1 MNIIIYKYKMTNKKI
16 VIIGYSGH
24 SYGCI
29 EVATKQGFSIV
40 GYHDILEKVRNP
52 YNLNYLGHENTIDPN
67 NNPFIATGDNSIRRK
82 IYDKLRSNN
91 ILLNTILIHSN
102 TIISKSSLIEEQ
114 TFISAGVIIN
124 PQVKVGV
131 CCIINTGAIIEH
143 DCSIGKF
150 SHIAPGAVLAGNV
163 SIGSGCF
170 IGANAVIKQSVKVG
184 DNVIIGAGAVVL
196 KDVNSNTLIAGN
208 PAKQI

>member
-1 MNIIIYKYKMTNKKI
+1 MTNKTI

-29 EVATKQGFSIV
+29 EVAINQKYLIV
-40 GYHDILEKVRNP
+40 GYHDILEKVSNP
-52 YNLNYLGHENTIDPN
+52 YNLNYLGHEDKVDSKNKV
-67 NNPFIATGDNSIRRK
+67 FIAIGDNSIRRK
-82 IYDKLRSNN
+82 IYEKLHLKDIS
-91 ILLNTILIHSN
+91 LNTILVHPGS
-102 TIISKSSLIEEQ
+102 TISKTSLIEEQ

-131 CCIINTGAIIEH
+131 GCIINTGAIIEH
-143 DCSIGKF
+143 DCFIGKF

-163 SIGSGCF
+163 SIGSECF
-170 IGANAVIKQSVKVG
+170 IGANAVIKQGLKVG

-196 KDVNSNTLIAGN
+196 KDVNSNTTFVGN

>member
-1 MNIIIYKYKMTNKKI
+1 MINNKV

-24 SYGCI
+24 SFGCI
-29 EVATKQGFSIV
+29 EVLINQGFSII
-40 GYHDILEKVRNP
+40 GYHDVLEKAINP
-52 YNLNYLGHENTIDPN
+52 YNLVYLGHEDHINSS
-67 NNPFIATGDNSIRRK
+67 NNPFVAVGDNNIRRK
-82 IYDKLRSNN
+82 IYEKLKSNK
-91 ILLNTILIHSN
+91 IFLNTTLIHSD

-124 PQVKVGV
+124 PQVKIGVG
-131 CCIINTGAIIEH
+131 CIINTGAIIEH

-163 SIGSGCF
+163 SIGSGCM
-170 IGANAVIKQSVKVG
+170 IGANAVIKQGVKVG

-196 KDVNSNTLIAGN
+196 KNVNSNKTFVGN

>member
-1 MNIIIYKYKMTNKKI
+1 MNKRI
-16 VIIGYSGH
+16 VLIGYSGH
-24 SYGCI
+24 SYGCV
-29 EVATKQGFSIV
+29 EVAIKQGFSIV
-40 GYHDILEKVRNP
+40 GYYDVLEKISNP
-52 YNLNYLGHENTIDPN
+52 YNLKYLGHEDNIDSN
-67 NNPFIATGDNSIRRK
+67 NKVFITLGDNSIRRK
-82 IYDKLRSNN
+82 IYEKLRSNN
-91 ILLNTILIHSN
+91 IFLNTILIHSN
-102 TIISKSSLIEEQ
+102 TTISKSSLIEEQ

-124 PQVKVGV
+124 PQVKIGVG
-131 CCIINTGAIIEH
+131 CIINTGAIIEH

-170 IGANAVIKQSVKVG
+170 IGANAVIKQGVKVG

-196 KDVNSNTLIAGN
+196 KDINSNTVFAGN

>member
-1 MNIIIYKYKMTNKKI
+1 MKNKNLL
-16 VIIGYSGH
+16 IIGYSGH

-29 EVATKQGFSIV
+29 EVATNQGFSIV
-40 GYHDILEKVRNP
+40 GYHDVLEKVTNP
-52 YNLNYLGHENTIDPN
+52 YNLNYLGHEDTIDSN
-67 NNPFIATGDNSIRRK
+67 NKVFIAIGNNSIRRK
-82 IYDKLRSNN
+82 IYEKLKSGK
-91 ILLNTILIHSN
+91 IFLNKTLIHSN
-102 TIISKSSLIEEQ
+102 TTISKSSLIEEQ

-124 PQVKVGV
+124 PQVKIGVG
-131 CCIINTGAIIEH
+131 CIINTGAIIEH

-163 SIGSGCF
+163 SIGIGCM
-170 IGANAVIKQSVKVG
+170 IGANAVIKQGVNVG

-196 KDVNSNTLIAGN
+196 KHINSNTTFVGN

>member
-1 MNIIIYKYKMTNKKI
+1 MTNKKI
-16 VIIGYSGH
+16 VMIGYSGH
-24 SYGCI
+24 SFGCI
-29 EVATKQGFSIV
+29 EVAIKQEYLIV
-40 GYHDILEKVRNP
+40 GYHDILEKVNNP
-52 YNLNYLGHENTIDPN
+52 YNLNYLGHDDNIDSN
-67 NNPFIATGDNSIRRK
+67 NKAFIALGDNSIRRK
-82 IYDKLRSNN
+82 IYEKLRSNN
-91 ILLNTILIHSN
+91 VFLNTTFIHSN

-124 PQVKVGV
+124 PQVKIGVG
-131 CCIINTGAIIEH
+131 CIINTGAIIEH

-163 SIGSGCF
+163 SIGSGCM
-170 IGANAVIKQSVKVG
+170 IGANAVIKQGVKVG

-196 KDVNSNTLIAGN
+196 KDVNSNTIFVGN

>member
-1 MNIIIYKYKMTNKKI
+1 MINKG
-16 VIIGYSGH
+16 VVLIGYSGH

-29 EVATKQGFSIV
+29 EVAIKQGFSIV
-40 GYHDILEKVRNP
+40 GYHDILEKVSNP
-52 YNLNYLGHENTIDPN
+52 YNLKYLGHEDNIDSN
-67 NNPFIATGDNSIRRK
+67 NKVFIALGDNSIRRK
-82 IYDKLRSNN
+82 IYEKLKSNN
-91 ILLNTILIHSN
+91 IYLNTTLRHSN
-102 TIISKSSLIEEQ
+102 TTISKSSLIEEQ

-124 PQVKVGV
+124 PQVKIGVG
-131 CCIINTGAIIEH
+131 CIINTGAIIEH

-163 SIGSGCF
+163 SIGSGCM
-170 IGANAVIKQSVKVG
+170 IGANAVIKQGVNVG

-196 KDVNSNTLIAGN
+196 KDVNSNTTFVGN

>member
-1 MNIIIYKYKMTNKKI
+1 MINKKI

-24 SYGCI
+24 SFGCI
-29 EVATKQGFSIV
+29 EVAIKQEYSIV
-40 GYHDILEKVRNP
+40 GYHDTLEKISNP
-52 YNLNYLGHENTIDPN
+52 YYLKYLGHEDNIDSKN
-67 NNPFIATGDNSIRRK
+67 KPFIAIGDNIIRRK
-82 IYDKLRSNN
+82 IYEKFKLDN
-91 ILLNTILIHSN
+91 IFLNTTLIHSD

-124 PQVKVGV
+124 PQVKIGVG
-131 CCIINTGAIIEH
+131 CIINTGAIIEH

-150 SHIAPGAVLAGNV
+150 SHIAPGAVLAGNI
-163 SIGSGCF
+163 SIGSGCM
-170 IGANAVIKQSVKVG
+170 IGANAVIKQGVRVG

-196 KDVNSNTLIAGN
+196 KDVNSNTTFVGN